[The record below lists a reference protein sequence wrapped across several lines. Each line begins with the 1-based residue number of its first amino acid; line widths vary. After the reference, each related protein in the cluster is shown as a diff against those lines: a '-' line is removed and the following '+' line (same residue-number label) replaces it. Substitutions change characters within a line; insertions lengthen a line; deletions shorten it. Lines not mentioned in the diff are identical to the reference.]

1 MKKSVN
7 STDYIWRT
15 IVMPFLLISILVAC
29 SSAPSLTP
37 SPTETPTA
45 VPTFTPTPIPTPI
58 RLGKYELLSP
68 EDMRYDL
75 DELFHRIETTHP
87 NPYTKRP
94 KSEVDLDRQ
103 KIHDEIDNP
112 MTMFDFYN
120 KIAPLV
126 VSLGDFHTQVILPS
140 DIFGGSPSKEKFL
153 PFEVQFTG
161 ERGFAAIDFTGNSDI
176 PPGTEL
182 LTING
187 TAIAIVQSELLLHN
201 LRYYPFPVGFWI
213 LNGSLPEYQVE
224 MLRPGETTPI
234 MLTIPSLTAAEFDQ
248 NAVPAESKPWEPVAY
263 SKVTNEPTGILT
275 VNTFGEI
282 GPLLTPIFAQ
292 IRADGVLHLI
302 LDIRLNGGGKYDVVD
317 SLMDFLTDKP
327 YKHCSKS
334 YEAPFKGYGAGAPR
348 EVACELIQPFNAAE
362 RFQGKLYL
370 LIGPQ
375 TNSAAITFATIL
387 QDYDLA
393 TLIGEE
399 TYDVASYCANIVL
412 EGTPLPRTGLMYT
425 LSKTCYVRPSGV
437 LDDNP
442 VIPDINVETT
452 IEDQI
457 AGRDPVLKYTLDM
470 IRSGQTP

>member
-1 MKKSVN
+1 MKTK
-7 STDYIWRT
+7 
-15 IVMPFLLISILVAC
+15 IVTACLLVVLVFASC
-29 SSAPSLTP
+29 TP
-37 SPTETPTA
+37 ASPTEVVLPTHTPPP
-45 VPTFTPTPIPTPI
+45 PTLTPTPEPAPETPI
-58 RLGKYELLSP
+58 RLGEYELLSP
-68 EDMRYDL
+68 EDMRSDL

-87 NPYTKRP
+87 NPYAKRS
-94 KSEVDLDRQ
+94 KAEVDLERQ

-112 MTMFDFYN
+112 MPMFDFYN
-120 KIAPLV
+120 KVAPLV

-140 DIFGGSPSKEKFL
+140 TIFGGSPSKEKFL
-153 PFEVQFTG
+153 PLEVQFSG
-161 ERGFAAIDFTGNSDI
+161 ERGFATIDFTGNSEI

-201 LRYYPFPVGFWI
+201 LRYYPFSVGFWI

-224 MLRPGETTPI
+224 MLRPGETTPV
-234 MLTIPSLTAAEFDQ
+234 MLTIPGLTAAEFGQ
-248 NAVPAESKPWEPVAY
+248 NAVPAESKPWEPVTY
-263 SKVTNEPTGILT
+263 TKVQNDPIGILI

-282 GPLLTPIFAQ
+282 GPLLTPVFAQ
-292 IRADGVLHLI
+292 IQEDGVLHLI
-302 LDIRLNGGGKYDVVD
+302 IDIRLNGGGKYDVVD
-317 SLMDFLTDKP
+317 SLMDFLTGKP
-327 YKHCSKS
+327 YKYCSKS

-437 LDDNP
+437 LDDLP
-442 VIPDINVETT
+442 VIPDIVVKTT

-457 AGRDPVLKYTLDM
+457 AGRDPVLEYTLEL
-470 IRSGQTP
+470 IRSEQTP

>member
-1 MKKSVN
+1 MKTK
-7 STDYIWRT
+7 
-15 IVMPFLLISILVAC
+15 IVIACLLVILVFASC
-29 SSAPSLTP
+29 TP
-37 SPTETPTA
+37 VPPTEVVLPTNTPPP
-45 VPTFTPTPIPTPI
+45 PTLTPTPEPAPETPI
-58 RLGKYELLSP
+58 RLGEYELLSP

-87 NPYTKRP
+87 NPYAKRS
-94 KSEVDLDRQ
+94 KA
-103 KIHDEIDNP
+103 EIDQDRKNIYDELDQS

-120 KIAPLV
+120 KVAPLI

-140 DIFGGSPSKEKFL
+140 TIFGGSPSKEKFL
-153 PFEVQFTG
+153 PLEVQFTE
-161 ERGFAAIDFTGNSDI
+161 ERGFAAINFTGNPEI
-176 PPGTEL
+176 PLGTEL
-182 LTING
+182 ITING
-187 TAIAIVQSELLLHN
+187 TAIAIIQSELSRHN
-201 LRYYPFPVGFWI
+201 LRYYPFPVGYWI

-224 MLRPGETTPI
+224 MLRPGETTPV
-234 MLTIPSLTAAEFDQ
+234 MMTIPGLTAAEFDQ
-248 NAVPAESKPWEPVAY
+248 NAVSAESNPWEPVTY
-263 SKVTNEPTGILT
+263 TKIPNEPIGILI

-282 GPLLTPIFAQ
+282 GPLVTPIFARIQ
-292 IRADGVLHLI
+292 EDGVLHLI
-302 LDIRLNGGGKYDVVD
+302 IDIRLNGGGKYDIVN
-317 SLMDFLTDKP
+317 SLMDFLTNKP

-348 EVACELIQPFNAAE
+348 EVACELIQPFDAAE

-442 VIPDINVETT
+442 VIPDIIVETT
-452 IEDQI
+452 IEDKI
-457 AGRDPVLKYTLDM
+457 AGRDPVLEYTLDM

>member
-1 MKKSVN
+1 MKTKLA
-7 STDYIWRT
+7 TTCLLFI
-15 IVMPFLLISILVAC
+15 IVLVSC
-29 SSAPSLTP
+29 TP
-37 SPTETPTA
+37 VSPTEAVIPTTTPPP
-45 VPTFTPTPIPTPI
+45 PTRTPIPEPEPITPI
-58 RLGKYELLSP
+58 RIDDYELLSP

-87 NPYTKRP
+87 NPYAKQSKAET
-94 KSEVDLDRQ
+94 DLERQ
-103 KIHDEIDNP
+103 KIHDELDHP

-120 KIAPLV
+120 KVAPLV

-153 PFEVQFTG
+153 PLEVQFSG
-161 ERGFAAIDFTGNSDI
+161 ERGFILINYTGI
-176 PPGTEL
+176 PEIQPGTEL
-182 LTING
+182 LTINSM
-187 TAIAIVQSELLLHN
+187 TIASIQSESLLHN
-201 LRYYPFPVGFWI
+201 LRYYPFSVAFWI
-213 LNGSLPEYQVE
+213 LKGSLPEYHIE
-224 MLRPGETTPI
+224 ILRPEETIPVK
-234 MLTIPSLTAAEFDQ
+234 LTIPGLTAAEFDQ
-248 NAVPAESKPWEPVAY
+248 NAVPAETKSWEPVTY
-263 SKVTNEPTGILT
+263 SKIPQESTGILT

-282 GPLLTPIFAQ
+282 GPLLTPIFEQ
-292 IRADGVLHLI
+292 IQKDGVQHLI
-302 LDIRLNGGGKYDVVD
+302 IDMRLNGGGKYEVVD
-317 SLMDFLTDKP
+317 SLMDFLTNKS

-370 LIGPQ
+370 LIGTQ

-393 TLIGEE
+393 TLVGEE
-399 TYDVASYCANIVL
+399 TYDGASYCANIVL
-412 EGTPLPRTGLMYT
+412 GGTPLPRTGLMYT

-442 VIPDINVETT
+442 VIPDINVKIP

-457 AGRDPVLKYTLDM
+457 AGRDPVLEYTLEM
-470 IRSGQTP
+470 IKKNQTP